1 MKKKDTR
8 SILEKQLQSVSGSW
22 ERLPILLELSDD
34 PFHPDQA
41 LDCARE
47 AHAIARELNDPYWTA
62 CSLRQLS
69 LHRMRKGNY
78 AEGVACLKEA
88 STIFASIN
96 DTPNKSYTDLS
107 LAQTLV
113 SVGEFDQAMRTLLEL
128 YPIFRDLDDQYR
140 LSGLYGCM
148 GNIYRILGDHSRGLK
163 LFRRAINIS
172 LKQGD
177 LQDTG
182 RYYAYLAG
190 SYKMLEDSPTYRK
203 YMRKSLAAHYKAGHL
218 PGIAVALGNIGN
230 SYIDERRYPKAEKYV
245 RLSGKIYR
253 KLGYV
258 AHEALSWGRLG
269 GVYHDRNEIEKAYR
283 CHRKSLALA
292 RDSDEAFTLS
302 TICSSFG
309 GFCILNDRMQEGINL
324 LKEAIALMERFGNTY
339 HQFRAYET
347 LGDAYEMIGDTT
359 AALACFRKYKE
370 IKEEFLSSQKIRE
383 AGRMEISMRL
393 KSIRKELQKERSQT
407 SHLKKQIEEQ
417 EAELVSLTLSL
428 LGKGEHTGKHPGT
441 DPNLEKPASTNW
453 EIFARQFHK
462 IHNDFYFKLLR
473 KYDTL
478 TPAEI
483 KVCSLIRIGLS
494 SKEIADLLCISK
506 RTVDTHRVR
515 IHKKMNLPR
524 GTHLTGHITRM

>member
-1 MKKKDTR
+1 MKIKDTR
-8 SILEKQLQSVSGSW
+8 KILEKQLQSATGPW
-22 ERLPILLELSDD
+22 ERLPILLELSRN
-34 PFHPDQA
+34 PFHPDYA
-41 LDCARE
+41 LDRGRE
-47 AHAIARELNDPYWTA
+47 AYAIAKELNDSYWIA

-78 AEGVACLKEA
+78 AEGVDCLKEA
-88 STIFASIN
+88 SKIFKSIN
-96 DTPNKSYTDLS
+96 DIPNKSYTDLS

-113 SVGEFDQAMRTLLEL
+113 SVGEFDQAMRILMEL
-128 YPIFRDLDDQYR
+128 YPMFRELDDQYR
-140 LSGLYGCM
+140 LSCLYGCM

-163 LFRRAINIS
+163 FFRRAINIA
-172 LKQGD
+172 LKLGH

-182 RYYAYLAG
+182 RYYAYLAA
-190 SYKMLEDSPTYRK
+190 SYKMLEDSPMYRK

-230 SYIDERRYPKAEKYV
+230 SYIDERLYPKAEKYV

-253 KLGYV
+253 RLGYV

-269 GVYHDRNEIEKAYR
+269 GIYHDRGETDKAYR
-283 CHRKSLALA
+283 CHLKGLELA

-309 GFCILNDRMQEGINL
+309 GFCILNDRLQEGIGY

-347 LGDAYEMIGDTT
+347 LGDAYDMIGDTA
-359 AALACFRKYKE
+359 AALASFRKYKQ

-383 AGRMEISMRL
+383 AGRMEMSLRL
-393 KSIRKELQKERSQT
+393 KSIRRELHRERSQT
-407 SHLKKQIEEQ
+407 SHLTKQIEEQ
-417 EAELVSLTLSL
+417 EEELVSLTLSL
-428 LGKGEHTGKHPGT
+428 LGKSEHTDQRVN
-441 DPNLEKPASTNW
+441 DPVLGKPASTNW

-473 KYDTL
+473 EYDTL

-483 KVCSLIRIGLS
+483 KVCSLVRIGLS
-494 SKEIADLLCISK
+494 SKEIAELLCISK

-524 GTHLTGHITRM
+524 GTHLTGHIARM